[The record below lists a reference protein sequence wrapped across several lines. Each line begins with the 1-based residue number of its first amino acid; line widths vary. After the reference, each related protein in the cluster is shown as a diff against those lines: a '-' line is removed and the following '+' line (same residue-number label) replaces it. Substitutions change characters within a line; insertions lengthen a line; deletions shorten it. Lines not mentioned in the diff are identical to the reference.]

1 MICFSFSVVQKLCK
15 IPDCNVNWTGANKS
29 NFCAR
34 GCAVWTYLKVV
45 SLMFLGEEA
54 VLETKKLLKLMHQ
67 TPLTHLLVENV
78 PAHGTLSQCWR
89 HARAVAP
96 LMPAWSW
103 KGRVF
108 VAWLRFVYSLTKWT
122 ADKGG
127 KAGLS
132 SLLMQAGFTGALLTG
147 IDCPHSQQA
156 QWWYAMWWGKKE
168 PLNILL
174 FFFWSNGRRSDRD
187 VLTGIFQLIFL
198 NGIHGMFV
206 VWVQSKY
213 KQKMWAECFY
223 IFVYCICS
231 CLRAT
236 SACATDNI
244 CQIFHLFSNS
254 LTAACLEETAISCLW
269 CNVAWWWS
277 KSWTAS
283 SCKSSALCH
292 LNRRKTSAP
301 VASNGPF
308 DARAK

>member
-15 IPDCNVNWTGANKS
+15 IPDRNVNWTGANKS

-54 VLETKKLLKLMHQ
+54 LLDTQKLLKLMHQ
-67 TPLTHLLVENV
+67 TPLTRLLVENV
-78 PAHGTLSQCWR
+78 PAHGSLSQCWR
-89 HARAVAP
+89 HARAAAP

-174 FFFWSNGRRSDRD
+174 FFFSLMDA
-187 VLTGIFQLIFL
+187 VLTGMFWRGYFSSFSLMAFMVCLLSGFRANINRKCELNVFIFL
-198 NGIHGMFV
+198 YTAHAV
-206 VWVQSKY
+206 VCVPPLHVQQTTFAKFST
-213 KQKMWAECFY
+213 CFP
-223 IFVYCICS
+223 IRWLSPAWRRPQSAVY
-231 CLRAT
+231 
-236 SACATDNI
+236 
-244 CQIFHLFSNS
+244 
-254 LTAACLEETAISCLW
+254 
-269 CNVAWWWS
+269 
-277 KSWTAS
+277 
-283 SCKSSALCH
+283 
-292 LNRRKTSAP
+292 
-301 VASNGPF
+301 
-308 DARAK
+308 DAM